1 MIMKLEIKPEFEK
14 RYKEILG
21 EEYEELEKVLKSKIQ
36 KSFRINTLKIS
47 KKEILPRLKE
57 KGWKLKQ
64 IPWVKNGYWVNV
76 STEFLTKTIEY
87 YLGYYYIQEAASMI
101 PPLVLEP
108 EPGEIIL
115 DLFAAPGSKTTQI
128 AEMMK
133 NSGVVIANDYKLKR
147 IKALAANIQ
156 RFGAMNCV
164 ITYCDARD
172 FWKFGLKFDKI
183 LFDVSCSGSG
193 SIVTTWRIMKE
204 WSLQRIKMMS
214 KYQKILLACAV
225 KCLNK
230 DGILVYS
237 TCSMEPEENE
247 ENIDFAVKRLGLSV
261 EKVKVKNLKYRNGL
275 LEFEGKK
282 FDESVANAIRIFPH
296 DNLTE
301 GFFICKLR
309 K

>member
-1 MIMKLEIKPEFEK
+1 MELEIKPEFEK

-21 EEYEELEKVLKSKIQ
+21 EEYEEMEKVLRGRIP

-47 KKEILPRLKE
+47 KKEILPRLQE

-64 IPWVKNGYWVNV
+64 IPWMENAYWVDV
-76 STEFLTKTIEY
+76 ATEVLTKTIEY
-87 YLGYYYIQEAASMI
+87 YLGYYYVQEAASMI
-101 PPLVLEP
+101 PPLVLDAK
-108 EPGEIIL
+108 PGEVIL

-133 NSGVVIANDYKLKR
+133 NTGVVIANDYKLKR
-147 IKALAANIQ
+147 IKALGANVQ
-156 RFGAMNCV
+156 KFGAMNCV
-164 ITYCDARD
+164 ITYSDARD
-172 FWKFGLKFDKI
+172 FWKCGLKFDKI

-193 SIVTTWRIMKE
+193 SIVTAWRIMKE

-214 KYQKILLACAV
+214 GYQKSLLAAAV
-225 KCLNK
+225 KSLNK

-247 ENIDFAVKRLGLSV
+247 ENIDFAVKKLGLTV
-261 EKVKVKNLKYRNGL
+261 EKVKIKNLKYRSGM
-275 LEFEGKK
+275 LEFSGKK

-296 DNLTE
+296 DNMTE
-301 GFFICKLR
+301 GFFVCRLR